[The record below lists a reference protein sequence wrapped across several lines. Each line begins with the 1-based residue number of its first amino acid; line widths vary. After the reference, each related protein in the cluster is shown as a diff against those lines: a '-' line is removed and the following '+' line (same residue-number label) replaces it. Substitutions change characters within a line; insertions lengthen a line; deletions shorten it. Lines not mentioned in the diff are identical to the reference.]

1 VQTASKVP
9 FLVECH
15 GFISDLIAQV
25 FATRAHP
32 RVNPVYYP
40 DRVADR
46 APGKIE
52 TYDIRSMGEYE
63 LGLSDGHATG

>member
-9 FLVECH
+9 FLVKCH
-15 GFISDLIAQV
+15 GFIPDLIAQL

-32 RVNPVYYP
+32 RVNPVYYR

-46 APGKIE
+46 VPGKIE
-52 TYDIRSMGEYE
+52 TYVICSMDEYKY
-63 LGLSDGHATG
+63 GIV